1 MVDEMTFTSVPKS
14 MLAMFSYRLIGIS
27 LITVFVCQAQVMDGD
42 IRIMSANPRE
52 GHVEVFLEDE
62 WGTIS
67 TIDFDESTTT
77 VVCRQLG
84 FHGPAESIKSTEHLG
99 PLSSP
104 EWNIKCPEGAE
115 SILDC
120 DRSKRE
126 GNVIDLAYGTMLSWK
141 HDGDLGV
148 ICKELEGSFPSWMLV
163 VDVALSLLLFAFIL
177 LFAYLA
183 YYFAKRGKT
192 TPCTNTP
199 TNPDPSSNDGYF
211 TQIDPSTNSPPNP
224 AASSNVNYITPIGT
238 PKHEYSRRVAVEESA
253 SGEAEDI
260 KMKDMTI
267 VEDKESS
274 TYATFE

>member
-1 MVDEMTFTSVPKS
+1 
-14 MLAMFSYRLIGIS
+14 
-27 LITVFVCQAQVMDGD
+27 
-42 IRIMSANPRE
+42 MSDNPRE
-52 GHVEVFLEDE
+52 GHVEVFLENE

-67 TIDFDESTTT
+67 TIEFDKDTTT

-104 EWNIKCPEGAE
+104 EWNLMCPEEAE

-126 GNVIDLAYGTMLSWK
+126 GNVIDLEYGTMLSWK
-141 HDGDLGV
+141 HDNDLGV

-199 TNPDPSSNDGYF
+199 TNPDPSSNVGYV

-224 AASSNVNYITPIGT
+224 EPSSDVNYITPIGT
-238 PKHEYSRRVAVEESA
+238 PKHEYSRRVVVEERA

-260 KMKDMTI
+260 NMKVMTI
-267 VEDKESS
+267 VEDKEGS
-274 TYATFE
+274 TYATCE